1 MSPAPPSR
9 LSRPQPPP
17 KRPKAGWRR
26 RLGGRSHRQ
35 GHDAEWIAA
44 LWLMLKGYQVL
55 AFRLKGRGGEIDIL
69 ARRGRV
75 LAAVE
80 VKRRATLEAAALA
93 LGPDQHQRLI
103 RAAEA
108 AARGRPALAG
118 LDLRIDMVTL
128 APGRFPRHLRGV
140 ISRGA
145 DRP

>member
-1 MSPAPPSR
+1 
-9 LSRPQPPP
+9 
-17 KRPKAGWRR
+17 
-26 RLGGRSHRQ
+26 
-35 GHDAEWIAA
+35 
-44 LWLMLKGYQVL
+44 MLKGYQVL

-103 RAAEA
+103 RAAQA

-140 ISRGA
+140 ISMGA